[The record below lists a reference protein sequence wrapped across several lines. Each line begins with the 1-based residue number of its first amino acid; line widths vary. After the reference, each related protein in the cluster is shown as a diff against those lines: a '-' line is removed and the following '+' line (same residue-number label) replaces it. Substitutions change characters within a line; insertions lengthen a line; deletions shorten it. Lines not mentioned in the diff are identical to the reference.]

1 MNKNTVSAW
10 IDTAIASRFVPWI
23 AAALLFFFPIV
34 LFWKMLPAA
43 ANWVAQHVPVRYE
56 LPLGEHVLQSPVL
69 TIKASTLS
77 AEYQASYRQRV
88 LQMAQLADV
97 QDVRV
102 EFRAGWP
109 NAYALPGNI
118 MLLTDDLF
126 NLMGS
131 NQEHLVDAI
140 VAHELGHMKQR
151 HVARRLV
158 SQQLLTE
165 IVLKMNGQSGQTTQ
179 IAGLAN
185 GLFLAPHFSRQ
196 HEAQADEFAFD
207 LMRHSGQSPK
217 YFAIAMNKLQFWQ
230 SKNQL
235 QQGTFTN
242 SHPISEE
249 RIDAANRAPDD
260 SNVVA
265 ASCKMQG
272 KTLNCTIHQSD
283 GDRTIELNSTVQ

>member
-1 MNKNTVSAW
+1 MRSTTATVW
-10 IDTAIASRFVPWI
+10 IDRTIASRFAPWV

-34 LFWKMLPAA
+34 LFWQMLPAA

-69 TIKASTLS
+69 AIKASKLS
-77 AEYQASYRQRV
+77 KEYQTSYRQRV
-88 LQMAQLADV
+88 LKLAQLAEV

-140 VAHELGHMKQR
+140 VAHELGHMKRR
-151 HVARRLV
+151 HIARMLI

-165 IVLKMNGQSGQTTQ
+165 VILKMNGQSGPTTQ

-185 GLFLAPHFSRQ
+185 GLFLSPHFSRQ

-207 LMRHSGQSPK
+207 LMRSSGQSPK
-217 YFAIAMNKLQFWQ
+217 YFAIAMHKLQFWQ

-235 QQGTFTN
+235 QQGTFTS
-242 SHPISEE
+242 SHPISNE
-249 RIDAANRAPDD
+249 RIDAANLALDN

-265 ASCKMQG
+265 AFCKIQG
-272 KTLNCTIHQSD
+272 KSLHCTIQQWD
-283 GDRTIELNSTVQ
+283 GARTIELNSVVQ